1 MIELA
6 SLRFIIVII
15 LLERSVTAVVS
26 PHCVKSVSVFGVIL
40 VRMRKNRDQK
50 NSEMDT
56 FYTVPLADFIP
67 QVFLIA
73 PENIRNVFREC
84 RKRPVG
90 FILRINPFVPSAPLL
105 KVTIKLQNNNLITLF
120 SSAESPLQFKLY
132 SINSRS

>member
-1 MIELA
+1 MIDLA

-67 QVFLIA
+67 
-73 PENIRNVFREC
+73 
-84 RKRPVG
+84 
-90 FILRINPFVPSAPLL
+90 
-105 KVTIKLQNNNLITLF
+105 
-120 SSAESPLQFKLY
+120 
-132 SINSRS
+132 